1 MFFFRSRP
9 DAILAAMVD
18 LLPDR
23 PRKGRGAVSNRSG
36 RFEAVARIRTDD
48 GWTADPEEDP
58 PAVATTL
65 TVDASRTIVTRNESP
80 DVPFDRSINPYKGCE
95 HGCVYCFARPTH
107 AYLGLSPGLDFE
119 TRLFW
124 KPDAPTLLDREL
136 RRAGYE
142 PRTLALGA
150 NTDAYQPV
158 ERDLRLTRRII
169 EVLSAFRHPFGI
181 ITKSALVL
189 RDLDL
194 IAPMAAEGLAGV
206 SVSVTT
212 LDRDLARRMEPRA
225 STPAKRLEAIRRLAD
240 AGVPVAILV
249 SPMIPALNDH
259 ELEAILAAGAEA
271 GATAAN
277 TILLRLPLELAGLF
291 EEWLRTHVPDRADR
305 VLSLIRQS
313 RGGSL
318 YRSAFGERM
327 AGTGPHADL
336 LRARFRAAVRRYGLG
351 GRRWGLR
358 TDLFRVPPAA
368 GDQMSFL

>member
-1 MFFFRSRP
+1 MFFFCSRP

-240 AGVPVAILV
+240 AGVPVAILA

>member
-1 MFFFRSRP
+1 
-9 DAILAAMVD
+9 
-18 LLPDR
+18 
-23 PRKGRGAVSNRSG
+23 
-36 RFEAVARIRTDD
+36 
-48 GWTADPEEDP
+48 
-58 PAVATTL
+58 
-65 TVDASRTIVTRNESP
+65 
-80 DVPFDRSINPYKGCE
+80 
-95 HGCVYCFARPTH
+95 
-107 AYLGLSPGLDFE
+107 
-119 TRLFW
+119 
-124 KPDAPTLLDREL
+124 
-136 RRAGYE
+136 
-142 PRTLALGA
+142 
-150 NTDAYQPV
+150 
-158 ERDLRLTRRII
+158 
-169 EVLSAFRHPFGI
+169 
-181 ITKSALVL
+181 
-189 RDLDL
+189 
-194 IAPMAAEGLAGV
+194 
-206 SVSVTT
+206 
-212 LDRDLARRMEPRA
+212 
-225 STPAKRLEAIRRLAD
+225 
-240 AGVPVAILV
+240 
-249 SPMIPALNDH
+249 MIPALNDH